1 MPEAT
6 QEEVQEA
13 ANQSYAHDFIMELPQ
28 GYDTLIG
35 DRGVLLSGGQKQ
47 RLAIA
52 RAIITQPQILIFDEA
67 SSSLDTASERIVQN
81 ALNKV
86 SEGRTVITIAHRLS
100 TIFDSDN
107 IIVMES
113 SCVVEQGRHHELLQK
128 NSVYKELVQIQE
140 MQSSSHPRANSK
152 VIAS

>member
-1 MPEAT
+1 MG
-6 QEEVQEA
+6 
-13 ANQSYAHDFIMELPQ
+13 LPQ

-100 TIFDSDN
+100 TIKHATR
-107 IIVMES
+107 ILV
-113 SCVVEQGRHHELLQK
+113 LQK
-128 NSVYKELVQIQE
+128 GQLVAQGTHLQLMDSNNLYQQMWARISKGRLLDDPEAMDEL
-140 MQSSSHPRANSK
+140 MNT
-152 VIAS
+152 